1 MRSTGAL
8 ALATSLAVGWGFA
21 PVAAAST
28 VTLGFD
34 DVANPKNTSVPVSG
48 AYLGFTLSGDKDPQA
63 ETYGYY
69 NGAFTN
75 TLTALSSPCPPCG
88 VAPQHLNNL
97 RGQITVE
104 SAVPFQLVDF
114 YLASFRIN
122 NMAGTGSG
130 STHVRVQGFQA
141 GNATAVATFH
151 APLDIAGTVHPD
163 MQRFDPAGDATGV
176 NGDSGSWDLFLVKLV
191 FSPVTRT
198 DIAGFGPVYSVAT
211 TSFLL
216 DNLQVRPVP
225 LPAGAFLLASA
236 IGVLGVSRRRRVAD
250 RPAASG

>member
-1 MRSTGAL
+1 L
-8 ALATSLAVGWGFA
+8 ALATSLAVGWGFVQA
-21 PVAAAST
+21 AAAST

-34 DVANPKNTSVPVSG
+34 DVANPKNTTVPVSG

-75 TLTALSSPCPPCG
+75 TLTALASPCPPCG
-88 VAPQHLNNL
+88 VAPQHLNNF

-104 SAVPFQLVDF
+104 SAVPFQLLDV
-114 YLASFRIN
+114 YLASFRN
-122 NMAGTGSG
+122 SNAANTGVFSAPY
-130 STHVRVQGFQA
+130 VRVQGFQA

-151 APLDIAGTVHPD
+151 APLNIAGAVHPD
-163 MQRFDPAGDATGV
+163 MQRFDPAGDATSV
-176 NGDSGSWDLFLVKLV
+176 NGDSGSWDLFIVKLV

-198 DIAGFGPVYSVAT
+198 DIVGFGPVYSVAN

-216 DNLQVRPVP
+216 DNLQVQPVP
-225 LPAGAFLLASA
+225 LPAGALLLASGL
-236 IGVLGVSRRRRVAD
+236 GVLGGLGGFSGRARRRR
-250 RPAASG
+250 ASR